1 MRKCF
6 ECRKNYPQWMYFSD
20 NNNYNVRYCEGRS
33 VCCRFCNSK
42 KVWDGIVLARNKTN
56 KIILKRI
63 KPNVFNYIKY
73 FIGLHKQLTS
83 PNK

>member
-6 ECRKNYPQWMYFSD
+6 ECRKSYPKWMYFTD
-20 NNNYNVRYCEGRS
+20 RNNYNVRYCEGRS

-42 KVWDGIVLARNKTN
+42 KVWDGIVIAKDKTD
-56 KIILKRI
+56 KIILKRVNPSLI
-63 KPNVFNYIKY
+63 NYIKY
-73 FIGLHKQLTS
+73 FLGLHKILSS